1 MVKPSLSLSL
11 ATSCKV
17 LGQSLSV
24 SLGQMLGRGWVYGW
38 LTLQRWLS
46 LVLWSWGG
54 ALPLLVSLSSSHP
67 PTAMEAST
75 SAALWAEFPALQH
88 VV

>member
-1 MVKPSLSLSL
+1 MPSLSLSL
-11 ATSCKV
+11 ATGFKV
-17 LGQSLSV
+17 LGQSLRV
-24 SLGQMLGRGWVYGW
+24 SLGPMLGRGWVYGW

-54 ALPLLVSLSSSHP
+54 TLPLLVSSTSSHLS
-67 PTAMEAST
+67 TEMEASA
-75 SAALWAEFPALQH
+75 SAALWAESPDLQY

>member
-11 ATSCKV
+11 ATGCKV
-17 LGQSLSV
+17 LGQSLIV
-24 SLGQMLGRGWVYGW
+24 SLGQMLRRGWVYGW
-38 LTLQRWLS
+38 LTLQKWLS

-54 ALPLLVSLSSSHP
+54 ALPLLVSSTSSHS

-75 SAALWAEFPALQH
+75 SAGLWAESPTLQY